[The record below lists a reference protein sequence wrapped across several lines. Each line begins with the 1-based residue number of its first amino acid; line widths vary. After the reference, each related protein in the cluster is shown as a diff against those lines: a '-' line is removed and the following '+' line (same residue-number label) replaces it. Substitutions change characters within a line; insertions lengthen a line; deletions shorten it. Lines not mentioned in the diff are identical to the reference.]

1 MEKRLYV
8 GNLSWNTTDD
18 GLREAFAS
26 FGNLTDVFIVKDRE
40 RGNRSKGFGF
50 VTFADS
56 DDVTAEAAMN
66 AAIDA
71 MNESDLDDRQ
81 LIVNEA
87 RPREENNNS
96 F

>member
-26 FGNLTDVFIVKDRE
+26 YGNLTDVFIVKDRE

-50 VTFADS
+50 VTYSDS
-56 DDVTAEAAMN
+56 DETSADDAMN
-66 AAIDA
+66 AAISG
-71 MNESDLDDRQ
+71 MHEQELDGRQ

-87 RPREENNNS
+87 RPREENNS